1 MKSSYK
7 SIASVCVLILAL
19 SVSLYAEPWQN
30 QYVNGMNRLPARA
43 TSYSYATE
51 ADALTNDRENSR
63 MVSLNGV
70 WKFRFAEDIS
80 AAPEGFQSPGYDVS
94 GWAEIEVPSCWEMQG
109 FGYPIYTNTAY
120 PFNYAPPFIRRDNP
134 VGSYVR
140 TFNVPEG
147 WDSQLI
153 AALYP
158 SNDHNEVAESIDKCS
173 KKEIRKIA
181 AGGPY
186 DWAAASAKV
195 SRPVHATPEGAV
207 LESSY
212 AEDHRQLAESQLRN
226 AGYRLAKILNKVLK

>member
-63 MVSLNGV
+63 MASLNGV
-70 WKFRFAEDIS
+70 WKFCFAEDVS

-147 WDSQLI
+147 WDSGRVIL
-153 AALYP
+153 
-158 SNDHNEVAESIDKCS
+158 HF
-173 KKEIRKIA
+173 
-181 AGGPY
+181 GGIY
-186 DWAAASAKV
+186 SGYQVWV
-195 SRPVHATPEGAV
+195 NGVE
-207 LESSY
+207 
-212 AEDHRQLAESQLRN
+212 
-226 AGYRLAKILNKVLK
+226 AGYSEDSCLPAEFDVTDLLTEGENTLAVKVWKWTDGSYLDTIRSLF